1 MYISMYIFLFYV
13 CMYPGDD
20 TLEEKARQQ
29 SDNEDKSEGTSYEHS
44 CVCVC
49 VSRVIFNL
57 LFPHL
62 NRRTQLA
69 KLLDGVVLKTAPRLH
84 YKYTK

>member
-1 MYISMYIFLFYV
+1 MHH
-13 CMYPGDD
+13 GED
-20 TLEEKARQQ
+20 TLEAKARQQ
-29 SDNEDKSEGTSYEHS
+29 RHNEDMSEEKSYEHS

>member
-1 MYISMYIFLFYV
+1 
-13 CMYPGDD
+13 MYPGDD

-29 SDNEDKSEGTSYEHS
+29 SDNAEKSEGTIYEHS
-44 CVCVC
+44 RVCVC
-49 VSRVIFNL
+49 ASRVIFNL

-62 NRRTQLA
+62 NRRNELA
-69 KLLDGVVLKTAPRLH
+69 QLLDGVVLKTAPRLH